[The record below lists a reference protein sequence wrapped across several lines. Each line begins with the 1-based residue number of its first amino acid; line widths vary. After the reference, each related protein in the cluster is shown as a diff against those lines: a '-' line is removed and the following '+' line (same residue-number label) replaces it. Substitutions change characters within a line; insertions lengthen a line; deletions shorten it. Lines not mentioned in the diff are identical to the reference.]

1 MKTLRTLR
9 NLGIGI
15 AVLAGIVAVLLNN
28 KAKSDAKAAKS
39 QETEKA
45 VSVSVVTVGKT
56 TLSRTLSLI
65 GTITANNDV
74 AIVSET
80 SGRVVAIGAKVGDYK
95 PAGSV
100 IAQVDDELKLANFK
114 SAEVAYEKA
123 KKDLERYEA
132 LLKEGGI
139 SDAQVESARLNFK
152 SAEAQYIVAR
162 RQLQDT
168 RITTPISGIVT
179 ERRVDIGSVVSNGMV
194 VANVVD
200 IAKLKVKVNVA
211 EKDVFKLKVGEEVEV
226 TTDVYPNVKFKGVIA
241 SISDKG
247 DEAHTYPV
255 EITLN
260 NSKEYPLKAGM
271 FGRVHF
277 TSLGERQTL
286 AIPREALLGSVR
298 SARVFVAE
306 NGVARLRPIT
316 VGQEVGKMLE
326 VLEGLQEGEL
336 VIVSGQNNL
345 RDGYAINVINN

>member
-15 AVLAGIVAVLLNN
+15 AVLVGIVAVLLNN

-241 SISDKG
+241 SISAKG